1 MRKNP
6 VRTKLRSQEG
16 ASILFALFFFIV
28 CSVIGSIVLTA
39 ATAAAGRMK
48 DVEQNNKNYYAVN
61 SAANLLESVVNDPS
75 QTKVTLK
82 KERYVTE
89 TYEKGVN
96 TTDPNNWPDSKTWDK
111 DEMFKGIEGSQLA
124 KALYGCYKDDVNK
137 TTPPDQI
144 KTKLKLNHGDGD
156 DDPLNVLVEITGATS
171 GYERKIQI
179 SSIEIVKKDEKEE
192 EKHDYSLILTCT
204 PHVEIREDSKVTLTT
219 VDGGRNTMTRQIH
232 QTKTK
237 TVTWSVTSVSKG
249 GAVKNE

>member
-89 TYEKGVN
+89 TYENGENK
-96 TTDPNNWPDSKTWDK
+96 TDPSNWPESGTWDK

-124 KALYGCYKDDVNK
+124 KTLYGCYKYDDNE
-137 TTPPDQI
+137 TTAPEKIQ
-144 KTKLKLNHGDGD
+144 TKLKLNHGEDN
-156 DDPLNVLVEITGATS
+156 DPLNVLVEITGATS

-219 VDGGRNTMTRQIH
+219 LDGERNRMTRQIH